1 MMATAML
8 MVKLRRRAAGMV
20 ESNRLRLE
28 KLEIN
33 PVLVKA
39 DVIWSERSKA
49 EPFHSKV
56 ILLLLLFGWCSEF
69 LPCYGRMRS
78 EAKYLLIILIN

>member
-1 MMATAML
+1 MMVTAML

-56 ILLLLLFGWCSEF
+56 ILLLLFGWCPEF

-78 EAKYLLIILIN
+78 EAKYLLIVLIN